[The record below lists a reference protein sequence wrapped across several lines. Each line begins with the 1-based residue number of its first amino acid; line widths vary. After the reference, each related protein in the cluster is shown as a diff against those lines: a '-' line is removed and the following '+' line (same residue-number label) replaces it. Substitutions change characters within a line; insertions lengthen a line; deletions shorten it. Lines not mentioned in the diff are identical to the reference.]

1 MSSAPDR
8 GGLRDA
14 APERPGGPPLQD
26 QAWEQPHLAVAA
38 VALLCAA
45 WAASAVLV
53 IGVLAS
59 TGSRVWPLRV
69 LDGLVPGPAGPPTA
83 GPDIGTGMALC
94 ALLLAAG
101 ALLTHTAPELL
112 TGSRTARLT
121 VWAAVPL
128 LAAEPMR
135 RAAMV
140 LPEPGADVTVAACT
154 LAVGAAALAAA
165 ALLALPAA
173 GFRPGVSAPAGS
185 GSGTPRR

>member
-1 MSSAPDR
+1 MPSAPDR

-14 APERPGGPPLQD
+14 APERPGGPPLQA
-26 QAWEQPHLAVAA
+26 QRWEQSHLAVAA
-38 VALLCAA
+38 VALLSAA

-59 TGSRVWPLRV
+59 TGSRVWLLRL
-69 LDGLVPGPAGPPTA
+69 LDALVPGPAGPHAA
-83 GPDIGTGMALC
+83 GPGIGTGMALC

-112 TGSRTARLT
+112 DGSRTARLT

-128 LAAEPMR
+128 LIAEPVR
-135 RAAMV
+135 RAALA

-154 LAVGAAALAAA
+154 LAVGAAALCGA

-173 GFRPGVSAPAGS
+173 GFRPGVSVPAGS